1 MENLESEKA
10 TMLTTHE
17 LSQWLRVKEST
28 IRKWVC
34 YDRIPY
40 LKVGRL
46 VVFQREDIQLWLE
59 RNNPKHERWSRWNE
73 SYGKAIMGQR
83 GSFG

>member
-1 MENLESEKA
+1 MQNIEDQKRTVPL
-10 TMLTTHE
+10 LTTHE
-17 LSQWLRVKEST
+17 LSEWLRIKEST

-46 VVFQREDIQLWLE
+46 VVFQKEDIQLWLIQ
-59 RNNPKHERWSRWNE
+59 NNPQHEGWSRRNE
-73 SYGKAIMGQR
+73 PYQKRYNKAVR
-83 GSFG
+83 

>member
-1 MENLESEKA
+1 MTNDEKES
-10 TMLTTHE
+10 MLTTHE
-17 LSQWLRVKEST
+17 LSQWLRVKECT

-46 VVFQREDIQLWLE
+46 VVFQREDIQLWLM
-59 RNNPKHERWSRWNE
+59 RNNPKYEGWSRRNE
-73 SYGKAIMGQR
+73 PYQKRYNKAVR
-83 GSFG
+83 

>member
-1 MENLESEKA
+1 MQYTDDDKKA
-10 TMLTTHE
+10 TPLLTTHE
-17 LSQWLRVKEST
+17 LSEWLRIKEST

-46 VVFQREDIQLWLE
+46 VVFQKEDIQLWLM
-59 RNNPKHERWSRWNE
+59 RNNPKHERWSKWNE
-73 SYGKAIMGQR
+73 PYEKSYNGPVR
-83 GSFG
+83 

>member
-1 MENLESEKA
+1 MQNTNEEKRA
-10 TMLTTHE
+10 EPLLTTHE
-17 LSQWLRVKEST
+17 LSEWLRIKEST

-46 VVFQREDIQLWLE
+46 VVFQKEDIQLWLM
-59 RNNPKHERWSRWNE
+59 RNNPKHERWSSWNE
-73 SYGKAIMGQR
+73 PHGKSYNGPVR
-83 GSFG
+83 